1 MENNIKQTTKL
12 HFDEIAEDYNNSSN
26 GRFVKCMY
34 EEIINRGSEIQ
45 PENIL
50 DLGCGNGNVLD
61 ALAKCTDSKLF
72 GLDLSENMINEAKKR
87 LNDDIELKIGDSENS
102 PYEDNKFD
110 VVICNAS
117 FHHYIH
123 PKKVLNEIKHVL
135 TPNGIFILGD
145 PTIPCN
151 LLLKIINKFLPM
163 SNSGDYKLYNQKTI
177 SSLLSECGFTPS
189 NFKKLNY
196 RSFVINAKAID

>member
-12 HFDEIAEDYNNSSN
+12 HFDKIAEDYNNSSD

-34 EEIINRGSEIQ
+34 EEIINRVSQIQ

-50 DLGCGNGNVLD
+50 DLGCGNGNVLA
-61 ALAKCTDSKLF
+61 ALAKCTNSKLF
-72 GLDLSENMINEAKKR
+72 GLDLSENMINEAKKK
-87 LNDDIELKIGDSENS
+87 LNNDAELKIGDSENL
-102 PYEDNKFD
+102 PYEDSKFD

-123 PKKVLNEIKHVL
+123 PKKVLNEIKRVL
-135 TPNGIFILGD
+135 KPNGILILGD
-145 PTIPCN
+145 PTFPCN

-163 SNSGDYKLYNQKTI
+163 SNSGDYKLYNQKMI
-177 SSLLSECGFTPS
+177 SSLLNECGFTPY

-196 RSFVINAKAID
+196 RSFVINAKAL